1 MACTGGSTTI
11 AKTMAALATISAV
24 ERESAA
30 AIAEIRGG
38 EYVELSATAR
48 IEEHA
53 MNILGSILEK
63 VLGKTPASSAAATP
77 AASVPKASGPTKAD
91 GATNAAP
98 SAPASTS
105 APVQPGP
112 SVDVAAVLDD
122 LSDKTTE
129 KLDWRHSVVD
139 LMKLL
144 SIDSSLAARKELAK
158 ELHYDG
164 DTSNSSSMNIW
175 LHKQIMAKLAANGGK
190 LPEDLKS

>member
-1 MACTGGSTTI
+1 
-11 AKTMAALATISAV
+11 
-24 ERESAA
+24 
-30 AIAEIRGG
+30 
-38 EYVELSATAR
+38 
-48 IEEHA
+48 

-63 VLGKTPASSAAATP
+63 VLGKTPASSAAAPP

-91 GATNAAP
+91 GATNAPP